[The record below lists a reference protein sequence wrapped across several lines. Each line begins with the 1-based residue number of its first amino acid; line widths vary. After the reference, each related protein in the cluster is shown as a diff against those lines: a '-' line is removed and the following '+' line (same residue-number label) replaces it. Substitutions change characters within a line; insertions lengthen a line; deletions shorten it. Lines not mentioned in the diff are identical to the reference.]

1 MSARKLL
8 PLLVLPV
15 ILAACGAGSPTAP
28 RATGAPRHSS
38 APAATPADSVQ
49 AAEAAASGGLMFGSG
64 T

>member
-15 ILAACGAGSPTAP
+15 ILGACGAGSPTAP

-38 APAATPADSVQ
+38 GPAASAADSLQ
-49 AAEAAASGGLMFGSG
+49 AAEAARNGGLMFGSG